1 MVLASLTLT
10 KNNNDTL
17 IQYSTNVRKD
27 ARKKCI
33 SALLAFYII
42 FTYTHK
48 QNSCRV
54 LQKKYLILD
63 SWTREDLL

>member
-33 SALLAFYII
+33 SALLAFDIL
-42 FTYTHK
+42 TYTHTNK
-48 QNSCRV
+48 IHAECS
-54 LQKKYLILD
+54 KKRIQF
-63 SWTREDLL
+63 